1 MRLLANENIPSDAV
15 AALRAAGHDVTWMRE
30 TAPGESDAE
39 VIARAVAEQRILLTF
54 DKDFGELAFHSKL
67 PATCGVLLFRI
78 PTPSAEAIAA
88 RLTSTLAARSD
99 WAGRFWVV
107 ESDRIRMRELP
118 KI

>member
-15 AALRAAGHDVTWMRE
+15 AALRAAGHDVDWMRE
-30 TAPGESDAE
+30 TAPGESDAQ

-78 PTPSAEAIAA
+78 PTPSAEAIAV
-88 RLTSTLAARSD
+88 R
-99 WAGRFWVV
+99 
-107 ESDRIRMRELP
+107 
-118 KI
+118 